1 MLAVLL
7 LTLEIFL
14 HAGPRSGRRPQE
26 HTQIEIAVEAS
37 PELAPQGPP
46 VLWAS
51 EGEIGPA
58 EPRPGGGF
66 QAMYTP
72 TPELFPRVV
81 LLSASVSAGGQRRRS
96 WLALPL
102 DGSNELALRTKP
114 ETTVQVE
121 VGDKVFGP
129 VRSDA
134 KGNARV
140 QVEVPPGVRLATVR
154 MRDAFGNATSR
165 KVDLD
170 PPPFTCVAAVAEREG
185 ADGADPASRSIEVFA
200 VTPAGQP
207 ASAGDL
213 TFSAAR
219 GAVSLARAEQ
229 PGVFRL
235 SYRPP
240 EDGSGSDTVTVRAFG
255 SSDAVRVRLRPRAK
269 PEPLVR
275 DPTSS
280 PEATETTAASA
291 FAQPAVASSGWPFAF
306 AVGMLL
312 RGQSNL
318 SHANGA
324 GAALEL
330 SGTLPRPALAGIER
344 VEAIARLEGF
354 AFADHTQPGPSSGDP
369 LWRGSLHAFSL
380 TAGLRATL
388 LHVGPADLH
397 AAALAGALRS
407 FDTVRVVGGPA
418 DGVQQ
423 NGASWSPLG
432 ALAGG
437 ASMRLG
443 RGRALAEAQLAFSP
457 ARGQLQGNLGGLSL
471 SAGYLLDFN

>member
-7 LTLEIFL
+7 VTLEVFL

-26 HTQIEIAVEAS
+26 HTQIEIAVQAS
-37 PELAPQGPP
+37 SDLAPEGPP

-51 EGEIGPA
+51 EGSIGPV

-66 QAMYTP
+66 LAVYTP

-81 LLSASVSAGGQRRRS
+81 LLSASVSAGGERRRG

-102 DGSNELALRTKP
+102 NGSNELALRTKP
-114 ETTVQVE
+114 ETTVE
-121 VGDKVFGP
+121 VQLGDKTFGP

-134 KGNARV
+134 NGNARV
-140 QVEVPPGVRLATVR
+140 QVEVAPGVRLARVN
-154 MRDAFGNATSR
+154 MRDAFGNATSQ

-170 PPPFTCVAAVAEREG
+170 PPIFPCVAAVAEREG
-185 ADGADPASRSIEVFA
+185 ADGEDPASRSIEVFA

-207 ASAGDL
+207 ASSGDL

-219 GAVSLARAEQ
+219 GAVSFVRAER

-240 EDGSGSDTVTVRAFG
+240 EGGGAGSDTVTVRAFG
-255 SSDAVRVRLRPRAK
+255 SSETVRIPADSSQAA
-269 PEPLVR
+269 EPFQTAL
-275 DPTSS
+275 
-280 PEATETTAASA
+280 ATETSATHAAST
-291 FAQPAVASSGWPFAF
+291 FAPPAVASSGRPVSF
-306 AVGMLL
+306 AVGLLL
-312 RGQSNL
+312 RVQSNL

-324 GAALEL
+324 GAAVEL
-330 SGTLPRPALAGIER
+330 SGTLPRPPVSGIER

-354 AFADHTQPGPSSGDP
+354 AFADHTQAGSSSGDP
-369 LWRGSLHAFSL
+369 QRRGSLQAFSL
-380 TAGLRATL
+380 AAGVRATL
-388 LHVGPADLH
+388 LRIEPADFH

-437 ASMRLG
+437 VSMRLG

-471 SAGYLLDFN
+471 SAGYLVDFH